1 MRTHQPL
8 KICIILDSRLVNT
21 ASFELINWFQQ
32 NLHLSVKY
40 ILLPANKNFES
51 STQSYFSYLFFKIA
65 RALWSVI
72 KSIESA
78 HYQKIHSDNSQHL
91 IELTNENCLLNL
103 SEYSN
108 FQQTSEAFNALNID
122 LKDIDL
128 MVALTLN
135 PYCNILKK
143 FSKRG
148 LISFANFDSQKKPC
162 NPIGFDEVLFQ
173 QGKTGFSI
181 LRFLD
186 GEEGADVLFKG
197 AFPTHNYFLA
207 NHFNILRRRN
217 YYIKKHIASIL
228 DVNYLEHKMV
238 ERIYSLPIYI
248 TTPGLLRQSLYIYR
262 LIRKRIT
269 SLKNKILGKELFWRV
284 GFFHSDWTTFKMG
297 DASIIENPQ
306 HCYLAD
312 PFVIRENNKNYCF
325 AEEYSMKSFK
335 GAIVAYELNDHA
347 AKRIGYAINESF
359 HMSFPYLF
367 RYQEKIFMI
376 PETSENNDIRIYES
390 EEFPVQWK
398 LNQVLMKDI
407 FAVDSMIFEHD
418 NKWWLFTNI
427 NPDGGPEACSELYIF
442 SANDP
447 LSGQWDPHI
456 LNPVIVNSDKA
467 RNGGILFKDGK
478 TYRVSQRQNFGMYG
492 AEFAVNEIITLNKS
506 EFFESEV
513 SHVKPDFF
521 SNAVATHHCHSNGD
535 ITVFD
540 FLT

>member
-1 MRTHQPL
+1 MNTYKPL
-8 KICIILDSRLVNT
+8 KICMVLDSTLVNT
-21 ASFELINWFQQ
+21 ASFELINWLQK
-32 NLHLSVKY
+32 NLNLSVKY
-40 ILLPANKNFES
+40 ILLPTNKNIEFS
-51 STQSYFSYLFFKIA
+51 IKSFFSYFYLKIT
-65 RALWSVI
+65 RAVWRAIQL
-72 KSIESA
+72 IESF
-78 HYQKIHSDNSQHL
+78 HYQKSHSDNSQHL
-91 IELTNENCLLNL
+91 IELTDENCLLNM
-103 SEYSN
+103 SQHSY
-108 FQQTSEAFNALNID
+108 FQRTFKEFNSDNLN
-122 LKDIDL
+122 LNDIDL
-128 MVALTLN
+128 MVALTSN
-135 PYCNILKK
+135 PYCEILKT
-143 FSKRG
+143 FSRLG
-148 LISFANFDSQKKPC
+148 LISLANFDSEKKPC
-162 NPIGFDEVLFQ
+162 HPVGFDEVFFQ

-186 GEEGADVLFKG
+186 GADGADVLFKG

-217 YYIKKHIASIL
+217 HYIKKYIASIL
-228 DVNYLEHKMV
+228 DGNYIKNKIV
-238 ERIYSLPIYI
+238 ERIYSAPISI
-248 TTPGLLRQSLYIYR
+248 VTPGLLKQMIYIYR
-262 LIRKRIT
+262 LIRKRI
-269 SLKNKILGKELFWRV
+269 SNLKNKILGTEVFWSV
-284 GFFHSDWTTFKMG
+284 GFLHSDWPALKMS
-297 DASIIENPQ
+297 DARIIENPE

-312 PFVIRENNKNYCF
+312 PFVIRENNKNYCL
-325 AEEYSMKSFK
+325 AEEYSMKSSK
-335 GAIVAYELNDHA
+335 GAIVAYELHSKT

-390 EEFPVQWK
+390 VEFPIKWK

-407 FAVDSMIFEHD
+407 FAVDSMIFEH
-418 NKWWLFTNI
+418 NNSWWLFSNI

-442 SANDP
+442 SSSDP

-467 RNGGILFKDGK
+467 RNGGILFKDDK

-492 AEFAVNEIITLNKS
+492 AEFAINEIISLNDC
-506 EFFESEV
+506 EFIEKEV

-521 SNAVATHHCHSNGD
+521 SNASATHHCHSNGD